1 MDSGRLQPNFL
12 GIGAY
17 GAGST
22 WLYDLLLTHP
32 QVFVPTVHKELHYF
46 AHNFEKGAA
55 WYEQFFPRTED
66 AGSYRAIGDISPGTL
81 YDPAAPGRIRAY
93 GSIDKFLVIVREP
106 FARAI
111 SSYKKYLQ
119 YRRFEGSFERFMET
133 HPEQVEQGLYARY
146 LEPFIQ
152 EFGSDRFHIII
163 FEEAVV
169 DVGLAKREL
178 AQFLNVAPDAFPSEA
193 GNREVNVS
201 RLPRLPG
208 AYAFMVGAS
217 RKLQDMN
224 MYWLINLGHTFGL
237 KSLLL
242 GGRSIKVNIDDR
254 ISQHYRALFQPS
266 KADLEAIL
274 GRRISAWA
282 G

>member
-1 MDSGRLQPNFL
+1 MRADRAKPNFL

-22 WLYDLLLTHP
+22 WLYALLSTHP
-32 QVFVPTVHKELHYF
+32 QVYVPTAHKELHYF
-46 AHNFEKGAA
+46 AHNFEKGAD
-55 WYEQFFPRTED
+55 WYEQFFPKDDD
-66 AGSYRAIGDISPGTL
+66 AEIYRAIGDISPGTM
-81 YDPAAPGRIRAY
+81 YDTAAPARIRDY

-146 LEPFIQ
+146 LEPFLQ
-152 EFGSDRFHIII
+152 EFGGDRFHIII
-163 FEEAVV
+163 FEEAVA
-169 DVGLAKREL
+169 DVGSAKREL
-178 AQFLNVAPDAFPSEA
+178 GAFLDLTPGGFPDAA
-193 GNREVNVS
+193 GQQEVNVS

-208 AYAFMVGAS
+208 AYAFMVNAS

-224 MYWLINLGHTFGL
+224 MYWLINLGHALGL
-237 KSLLL
+237 KSALL
-242 GGRSIKVNIDDR
+242 GGRTIKVSIDDR
-254 ISQHYRALFQPS
+254 ISEHYRGLFRAS
-266 KADLEAIL
+266 KSDLEQIL
-274 GRRISAWA
+274 GRRIPAWA
-282 G
+282 T